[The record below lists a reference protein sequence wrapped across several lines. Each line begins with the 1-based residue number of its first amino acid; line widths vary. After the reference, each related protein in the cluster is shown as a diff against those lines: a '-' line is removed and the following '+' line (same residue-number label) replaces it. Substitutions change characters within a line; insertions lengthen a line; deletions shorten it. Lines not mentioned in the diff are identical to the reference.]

1 MACHVPNY
9 VDFLVQFLSFDVP
22 LLLLGK
28 MFLPITT
35 WASVLIDLGAYTSSL
50 SNSLGMLKA
59 HSGYLNTKEEV
70 FVDFSNFIVYLG
82 INSEVATMVFDMLYS
97 CLRGSFHV
105 ACRTN

>member
-22 LLLLGK
+22 LLLLSK

-59 HSGYLNTKEEV
+59 HSGSLNTKEEV

-82 INSEVATMVFDMLYS
+82 INSEVATMVLVSQRKFPCGMP
-97 CLRGSFHV
+97 H
-105 ACRTN
+105 